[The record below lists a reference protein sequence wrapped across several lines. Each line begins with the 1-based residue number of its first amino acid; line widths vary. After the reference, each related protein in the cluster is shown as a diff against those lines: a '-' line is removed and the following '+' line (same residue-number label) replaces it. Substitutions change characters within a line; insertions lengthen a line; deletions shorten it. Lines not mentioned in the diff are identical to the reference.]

1 MKHARTFTTPAQLDC
16 LWSFLQGMGGHHT
29 VLMSNAEQK
38 HTGTWA
44 SQSKHF
50 VTKQSKYLN
59 THEVEQLTK
68 PDIVLHCHFAEQ
80 IHNLNINL
88 LTSDKLALEEPAKEL
103 FQAK

>member
-1 MKHARTFTTPAQLDC
+1 
-16 LWSFLQGMGGHHT
+16 
-29 VLMSNAEQK
+29 MSSAEHM
-38 HTGTWA
+38 HTGTRA
-44 SQSKHF
+44 SQSKLF

-68 PDIVLHCHFAEQ
+68 LDTILHCHFAEQ

-88 LTSDKLALEEPAKEL
+88 LTCDKLALQEPAKEL